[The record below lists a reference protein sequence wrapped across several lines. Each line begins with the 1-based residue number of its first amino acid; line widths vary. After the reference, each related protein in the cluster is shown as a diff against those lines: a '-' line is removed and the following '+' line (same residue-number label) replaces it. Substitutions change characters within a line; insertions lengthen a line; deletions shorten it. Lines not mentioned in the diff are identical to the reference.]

1 MLKTLQE
8 VQIERDTIA
17 LEIDELL
24 LQLKDPKVTNN
35 EEILLKLHD
44 KNNYMYD
51 IAVAAIDNM

>member
-8 VQIERDTIA
+8 VQIERDTIT

-44 KNNYMYD
+44 KNNHMYD